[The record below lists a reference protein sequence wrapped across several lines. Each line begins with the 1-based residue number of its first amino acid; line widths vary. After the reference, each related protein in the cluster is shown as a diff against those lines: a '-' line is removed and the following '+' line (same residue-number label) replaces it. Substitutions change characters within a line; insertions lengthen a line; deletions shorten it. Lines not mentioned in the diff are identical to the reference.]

1 MIKKSRKK
9 TKKLFFERKKAK
21 KRRKFIFDFWEMDPI
36 SNEKEK

>member
-1 MIKKSRKK
+1 M
-9 TKKLFFERKKAK
+9 KKLFFERKKAK